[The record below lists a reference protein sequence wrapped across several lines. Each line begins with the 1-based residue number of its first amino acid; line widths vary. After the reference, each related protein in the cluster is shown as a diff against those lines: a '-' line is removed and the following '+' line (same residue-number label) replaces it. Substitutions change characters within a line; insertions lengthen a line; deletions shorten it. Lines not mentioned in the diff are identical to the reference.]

1 MQLVEGRVGIR
12 EDVKVEVIAKRMQK
26 KLDTRLG
33 SVHLLG
39 TGMRGVR
46 LF

>member
-26 KLDTRLG
+26 KIGYEAR
-33 SVHLLG
+33 
-39 TGMRGVR
+39 
-46 LF
+46 

>member
-26 KLDTRLG
+26 NWI
-33 SVHLLG
+33 
-39 TGMRGVR
+39 RG
-46 LF
+46 